1 MKTHILHKVFAHYYR
16 SGRVGL
22 LFVILSSRAGK
33 PLRLDI
39 AHEAHPT
46 LEQSDASEFRR
57 VVVSALSE
65 AADVFNLEFSVAVP
79 SDPDQRR
86 IANVRFR
93 PRQRTV
99 PLAATPW
106 HIHHSAAAS
115 HKCKEA
121 SPFGT
126 STPGACIHADPQA
139 QVPGNLIGG
148 PDE

>member
-79 SDPDQRR
+79 QIPISEGSQMFAFAPGREPFLLPQPPG
-86 IANVRFR
+86 ISITAPLQAINVRKPHR
-93 PRQRTV
+93 
-99 PLAATPW
+99 LAHQLPELAFMR
-106 HIHHSAAAS
+106 IHRR
-115 HKCKEA
+115 KCPA
-121 SPFGT
+121 
-126 STPGACIHADPQA
+126 I
-139 QVPGNLIGG
+139 
-148 PDE
+148 